1 MTAWTLKKL
10 PSLGENLIEKV
21 LPKRAR
27 NGCAEAARCRSRR
40 SGRRGAAVPSGGCCE
55 RCDAAEPSAPT
66 FGHRWHRR
74 SRRSRNVAAI
84 SGSRFTSRSID
95 LRQREQTISSHSSC
109 SACMPNASE
118 WSSYMLVR
126 SSEWYAPSPNDFWL
140 HCTMVGWRILTHDGM
155 ERCGHNRVWVADV
168 RRAMAPSGAGPVH
181 GSYK

>member
-10 PSLGENLIEKV
+10 PSLGENLRKSFQRGQEMAA
-21 LPKRAR
+21 PRAVPL
-27 NGCAEAARCRSRR
+27 SPL
-40 SGRRGAAVPSGGCCE
+40 AAVVLPSGGCCE
-55 RCDAAEPSAPT
+55 RCDAAEPSAPA

-74 SRRSRNVAAI
+74 SRRSRNVAAL
-84 SGSRFTSRSID
+84 SGSCFTSRSID
-95 LRQREQTISSHSSC
+95 LRQREQTISAHSSC

-140 HCTMVGWRILTHDGM
+140 HCTMVGWRIDGM

-181 GSYK
+181 GSYKRP